1 MPIDV
6 TENYIRIRVRELN
19 LFIEESFRTIDL
31 SVEQGIKTIIGKLKA
46 EPQGNTVIQSY
57 LFDKNKWTINEAEKW
72 VSGHEKSIKPIENKY
87 NHSLTFQIK
96 SFDDTNR
103 TFTAVAST
111 ETKDRG
117 GDVLRSSGWQLD
129 NFKTNPVLLWAHQY
143 SELPV
148 GKVIDI
154 RVEKN
159 KLLFTPKFATK
170 EEYEFADT
178 VYKLY
183 KGGYINAFSV
193 GFNPQ
198 EWVWVED
205 EDGNVIGRE
214 FTKQELL
221 EISCVPVPANFESLQ
236 ERSFQDIIIKSFN
249 NSKVEDIKKA
259 DISVKEDIKK
269 EDIKK
274 EDIKKEDIDL
284 KENEPIQTKTIATI
298 DNLLSIPTFKNIDE
312 YIDVLTMI
320 KSGRIISSKNAEAI
334 QSAIEHM
341 QSAIDKCRELLKLSS
356 VNEEPVVDEEGNN
369 AFQKLINE
377 TNEML
382 KKVKKI

>member
-148 GKVIDI
+148 GKVVDI

-214 FTKQELL
+214 FTKQDLL

-249 NSKVEDIKKA
+249 NSKV
-259 DISVKEDIKK
+259 